1 MLFFIFF
8 GFVWNQI
15 IGAYRHGNL
24 MVKDLVPSNVI
35 EFTMELLVHQ
45 LKKYERL
52 GLEDVNFSQWILIKN
67 HET

>member
-1 MLFFIFF
+1 
-8 GFVWNQI
+8 
-15 IGAYRHGNL
+15 

-35 EFTMELLVHQ
+35 EFTMELLVLQ